1 MKINQ
6 SNSHDTEKQ
15 CIPPIPVTNLLL
27 AAINGIVSVIVAYF
41 FAPLWQKFMSWWK
54 NEV

>member
-6 SNSHDTEKQ
+6 SNSHNTEKQ
-15 CIPPIPVTNLLL
+15 CIPPIPATNLLL

-41 FAPLWQKFMSWWK
+41 FTPLWQKFMSWWK